1 MINHKVNTSVLGR
14 EDDDE
19 WTIIISPHHSWLSF
33 NFKEIWKYRDLV
45 KLFVR
50 RDFVSKYKQ
59 TILGPLW
66 FVLQPLLTT
75 LVFIIIFGRIAK
87 ISTDGLPEI
96 LFYFSGTICWGYFA
110 DCFTQIAETFIANA
124 PVFGKVYFPRL
135 VVPLA
140 NAINNMFKFF
150 IQFAVFILLLVFYQ
164 VKGFNVGPS
173 LWLLT
178 FPLLLVQ
185 MAAMGIACGLIVSSI
200 STRYRDLTNIM
211 SVGVQLWMLA
221 TPVVYP
227 LSQVPENY
235 RRFFSLNP
243 MTSIILGFRGAFLG
257 KSGITWEYF
266 VVGWIVTLACLF
278 CGLVLFNRI
287 EKTFVDTI

>member
-1 MINHKVNTSVLGR
+1 MVNNKVNASVLDR
-14 EDDDE
+14 EDDVD
-19 WTIIISPHHSWLSF
+19 WTIIISPQHSWLSF
-33 NFKEIWKYRDLV
+33 NFKEVWQYRDLV

-50 RDFVSKYKQ
+50 RDFVAKYKQ

-135 VVPLA
+135 VVPIA
-140 NAINNMFKFF
+140 NGINNMFKFF
-150 IQFAVFILLLVFYQ
+150 IQFAVFILLLIFYH
-164 VKGFNVGPS
+164 VKGFDVTPS

-235 RRFFSLNP
+235 RRFFILNP
-243 MTSIILGFRGAFLG
+243 MASIISGFRAAFLG
-257 KSGITWEYF
+257 KSVITMEYF
-266 VVGWIVTLACLF
+266 LVGWIVTLICLF

>member
-1 MINHKVNTSVLGR
+1 MINHKVNTSILGG
-14 EDDDE
+14 EDDAE
-19 WTIIISPHHSWLSF
+19 WTIIISPHHSWLNF

-50 RDFVSKYKQ
+50 RDFVAKYKQ

-110 DCFTQIAETFIANA
+110 DCFSQIAETFVTNA

-150 IQFAVFILLLVFYQ
+150 IQFAVFVLLLVFYY
-164 VKGFNVGPS
+164 VKGFNVVPS
-173 LWLLT
+173 LWLLA

-200 STRYRDLTNIM
+200 STRYRDLTNVM

-235 RRFFSLNP
+235 RRFFILNP
-243 MTSIILGFRGAFLG
+243 LSSIILGFRAAFLG
-257 KSGITWEYF
+257 KSGITLEYF
-266 VVGWIVTLACLF
+266 LVGWIVTLACLF
-278 CGLVLFNRI
+278 CGLVLFNRV
-287 EKTFVDTI
+287 ERTFVDTI

>member
-1 MINHKVNTSVLGR
+1 MVNHKANTSVTGR
-14 EDDDE
+14 EDDVD
-19 WTIIISPHHSWLSF
+19 WTIIISPQHSWLIF
-33 NFKEIWKYRDLV
+33 NFKEVWQYRDLV

-50 RDFVSKYKQ
+50 RDFVAKYKQ

-135 VVPLA
+135 VVPIA

-150 IQFAVFILLLVFYQ
+150 IQFAVFILLLIFYH
-164 VKGFNVGPS
+164 VKGFDVTPS

-235 RRFFSLNP
+235 RRFFILNP
-243 MTSIILGFRGAFLG
+243 MASIISGFRAAFLG
-257 KSGITWEYF
+257 KSVITVEYF
-266 VVGWIVTLACLF
+266 LVGWIVTLICLF